1 MFGRL
6 NNSTYSLLSFTM
18 QHESRKRPHADSTD
32 DLLSS
37 KKRVIASSSLELN
50 GAHHNSDEPT
60 LDNLEV
66 LRFIYSTFHLVSS

>member
-1 MFGRL
+1 
-6 NNSTYSLLSFTM
+6 M
-18 QHESRKRPHADSTD
+18 QHESRKRPHADSPD

>member
-1 MFGRL
+1 
-6 NNSTYSLLSFTM
+6 M
-18 QHESRKRPHADSTD
+18 QYESRKRPHADSTD

-37 KKRVIASSSLELN
+37 KKRVIASSSLQLN

-66 LRFIYSTFHLVSS
+66 LCFIYSTFHLASS